1 MERINFEVYDWLK
14 EHQKENNYSDQFIEA
29 YKECY
34 FLNRL
39 SGKFFLGTY
48 AGYSVKPDNSDKSYF
63 VEDGIR
69 GQVKGYFT
77 VLNGKLIQLD
87 PLSDIQN
94 YDKYTKLKDNLHKY
108 MYTRLENIEILRKIY
123 SDRTDEIKTQIDDR
137 INSLNTIIYLLSK
150 Y

>member
-1 MERINFEVYDWLK
+1 MERTNFEVYDWLK
-14 EHQKENNYSDQFIEA
+14 EHQEENNYSDQFIEA

-34 FLNRL
+34 FLSRL
-39 SGKFFLGTY
+39 SGKFFHGTY
-48 AGYSVKPDNSDKSYF
+48 TGYLVTPDNSDKHYF
-63 VEDGIR
+63 VEEGIR
-69 GQVKGYFT
+69 GVEKGYFT

-108 MYTRLENIEILRKIY
+108 MYTRLENIGTLSKIY
-123 SDRTDEIKTQIDDR
+123 SDRADEVKTQIDDH

>member
-1 MERINFEVYDWLK
+1 MERTNFEVYDWMK
-14 EHQKENNYSDQFIEA
+14 EHQKENDYSDQFIEA

-34 FLNRL
+34 FLSRL
-39 SGKFFLGTY
+39 SDKFFYGTF
-48 AGYSVKPDNSDKSYF
+48 AGYAITPDNSDKHYF

-69 GQVKGYFT
+69 GVEKGYFT

-94 YDKYTKLKDNLHKY
+94 YDKYTKLKNILQDY
-108 MYTRLENIEILRKIY
+108 IYTRLGNIEMLSKIY
-123 SDRTDEIKTQIDDR
+123 SDNSEEVKIQIDDQ